1 MLQSRQLVALMFT
14 DIGGY
19 TALMG
24 NDEETAFRVLN
35 KNRALQN
42 QLLNNLMEGG

>member
-1 MLQSRQLVALMFT
+1 MLQSCQLVALMFT
-14 DIGGY
+14 DIAGY
-19 TALMG
+19 TALTG

-35 KNRALQN
+35 KTRALQN